1 VFVPTRIPPAQRLAG
16 SLAHL
21 HALQAGGRRV
31 FESRELGRI
40 DRERLLQAG
49 FVRPAL
55 KGWLLSSSPDTEEGD
70 STPWHASFWEFCAR
84 YCEKRF
90 KKRWHLSPEQSL
102 HHFGENTV
110 TPPQVVIYSP
120 LGTNNTVDL
129 PFGSSIYDLR
139 VQEMPPAAEL
149 VVRDG
154 LRMFAPGAALARV
167 SEAFFVRNPIEV
179 EVALKSVRDASE
191 ILHPLLVGG
200 RAQAAG
206 RLAGAFRRL
215 KNWRLADEILVA
227 MKAAGS
233 DVRETDPFDEK
244 QVLELGRTTVP
255 PIVTR
260 LRAMWRALR
269 GEGLAVF
276 PPAPGLPRDSA
287 AWLEQADHSYKSD
300 AYNSLSI
307 EGYRVTPELI
317 ERVARGNWDAQRNEA
332 DRKSRDALAARGYWQ
347 TFQLVKNSISQILE
361 GKNPGAAVRSAHAGW
376 YRELFEPCVVAGL
389 LPSEALA
396 GYRNDAVYL
405 RTSRYVPPRW
415 EAIRDAMP
423 ALFDLLEEEPDAGVR
438 AVLGHWLF
446 GYVHPYP
453 DGNGRVARFL
463 MNAMLASGGFSWTVI
478 RVEDREKYLRAL
490 DAASIEQK
498 IEPFARFIAE
508 CVKRSASS
516 HARRRQSKS

>member
-1 VFVPTRIPPAQRLAG
+1 
-16 SLAHL
+16 
-21 HALQAGGRRV
+21 LQTGGRRV

-49 FVRPAL
+49 FLRPAL
-55 KGWLLSSSPDTEEGD
+55 KGWLLSSSLDTEEGD
-70 STPWHASFWEFCAR
+70 STPWHALFWEFCAR

-90 KKRWHLSPEQSL
+90 KDRWHLSPEQSL
-102 HHFGENTV
+102 QHFGENTV
-110 TPPQVVIYSP
+110 TPPQVVVYSP
-120 LGTNNTVDL
+120 RGTNNAVDL

-139 VQEMPPAAEL
+139 VQEMPHAAEL

-167 SEAFFVRNPIEV
+167 SEAFFVRSPIEA
-179 EVALKSVRDASE
+179 EVALKSIRDASE
-191 ILHPLLVGG
+191 ILRPLLSAG

-215 KNWRLADEILVA
+215 EKPRLADEILVA

-244 QVLELGRTTVP
+244 QVLELGRAAVP

-269 GEGLAVF
+269 GEVLAVF
-276 PPAPGLPRDSA
+276 PRAPGLPRDSA
-287 AWLEQADHSYKSD
+287 AWLKQADHSYKSD

-317 ERVARGNWDAQRNEA
+317 ERVASATNWDAQRNEA

-347 TFQLVKNSISQILE
+347 TFQMVKKSISQILA
-361 GKNPGAAVRSAHAGW
+361 GKSPAAIVRSAHSGW

-389 LPSEALA
+389 LPAEAFA
-396 GYRNDAVYL
+396 GYRNDAVFL

-415 EAIRDAMP
+415 EAVRDAMP
-423 ALFDLLEEEPDAGVR
+423 ALFDLLEDEAAPSVR

-446 GYVHPYP
+446 GYLHPYP

-463 MNAMLASGGFSWTVI
+463 MNAMLASGGYSWTVI

-498 IEPFARFIAE
+498 IEPFARFIAG

-516 HARRRQSKS
+516 GTGRRQTKS

>member
-1 VFVPTRIPPAQRLAG
+1 
-16 SLAHL
+16 
-21 HALQAGGRRV
+21 LQTGGRRV
-31 FESRELGRI
+31 FESTELSRS
-40 DRERLLQAG
+40 DRERLLKAG
-49 FVRPAL
+49 FLQQAL
-55 KGWLLSSSPDTEEGD
+55 KGWLLSSSPETQSGD

-90 KKRWHLSPEQSL
+90 GDRWHLSPEQSL
-102 HHFGENTV
+102 QHFAESTV
-110 TPPQVVIYSP
+110 TPLQVVVYSP
-120 LGTNNTVDL
+120 LGTNNSIEL
-129 PFGSSIYDLR
+129 PFGSSVYDLL
-139 VQEMPPAAEL
+139 VQEMPPGAEL
-149 VVRDG
+149 TVRDG

-167 SEAFFVRNPIEV
+167 SEAFFVRNPIEA
-179 EVALKSVRDASE
+179 EVALRSIRDASE
-191 ILHPLLVGG
+191 VLHPLLAGG

-215 KNWRLADEILVA
+215 KNPRLADEILVA

-233 DVRETDPFDEK
+233 DVRESDPFDEK
-244 QVLELGRTTVP
+244 QELEAGRSFVP

-260 LRAMWRALR
+260 LRAMWRTLR
-269 GEGLAVF
+269 SEVLAVF

-317 ERVARGNWDAQRNEA
+317 ERVASGNWDAQRNEA
-332 DRKSRDALAARGYWQ
+332 DRQSRDALAARGYWQ
-347 TFQLVKNSISQILE
+347 TFQLVKKSASQILR
-361 GKNPGAAVRSAHAGW
+361 GKNSGAVVRGAHGGW
-376 YRELFEPCVVAGL
+376 YRELFEPCIVAGL
-389 LPSEALA
+389 LPAEALA

-415 EAIRDAMP
+415 EAVRDAMP
-423 ALFDLLEEEPDAGVR
+423 ALFDLLETEPEPSVR

-463 MNAMLASGGFSWTVI
+463 MNAMLASGGYPWTVI

-490 DAASIEQK
+490 DAASLEQK

-508 CVKRSASS
+508 CVKRSAGAG
-516 HARRRQSKS
+516 ARRR